1 MKYYIYITLLFFL
14 SFFSLSCSKTKPI
27 SLELKN
33 PDCMNPDIQWA
44 LINEP
49 FVAYR
54 SEGDFDSN
62 ITAHGRL
69 GDVERIIGVLRTKDL
84 VWYRFS
90 KGWLDAS
97 SILVYDTELK
107 AQTGSKYL
115 LEKK

>member
-1 MKYYIYITLLFFL
+1 MLLLYVFFL
-14 SFFSLSCSKTKPI
+14 CLSCSKTRPI

-54 SEGDFDSN
+54 SENDFDSN

-69 GDVERIIGVLRTKDL
+69 GDVERIIGVYRAENS

-90 KGWLDAS
+90 KGWLEAS
-97 SILVYDTELK
+97 SILVYDTQLK
-107 AQTGSKYL
+107 AMTGSRYL